1 MICAF
6 TGHRPEKLPWGC
18 DETDLRCQALCRLLE
33 QTVRELADRGVDT
46 FLCGM
51 ARGCDLYFARAVEK
65 LKGEG
70 LPIRLEAWLPC
81 PEQTSLWGPEDVQAQ
96 KELLLEC
103 DGVYMLEPCYREGCM
118 LRRNRAMIDRADL
131 LLSVWDGTRGGT
143 ASAVRYAR
151 SQGVEVISLWL

>member
-18 DETDLRCQALCRLLE
+18 DEEDPRCQALYLILE
-33 QTVRELADRGVDT
+33 RTVRELSERGVDT

-51 ARGCDLYFARAVEK
+51 ARGCDLYFARAV
-65 LKGEG
+65 LKRKAEG
-70 LPIRLEAWLPC
+70 HPIRLEAWLPC
-81 PEQTSLWGPEDVQAQ
+81 PQQTSRWREEDQRLQ
-96 KELLLEC
+96 QELLVDC
-103 DGVYMLEPCYREGCM
+103 DAVYMLEPEYSEGCM

-131 LLSVWDGTRGGT
+131 LLSVWDGTNGGT

-151 SQGVEVISLWL
+151 RQGVEVIPLWL